1 MLRRSALR
9 TAALSPTALAATLSA
24 ALSLAALPA
33 PAGAAPVAPAAP
45 GQVCFWTGA
54 GQHGTGWCY
63 SPPGYRDVPAFL
75 HDNAASFRSD
85 VNRAVYAID
94 WARGTC
100 YARLIR
106 AYDHSDNW
114 SWGSRIDG
122 VADTDQGCEAG

>member
-1 MLRRSALR
+1 MLRRSALSAAALA
-9 TAALSPTALAATLSA
+9 AALSPAL
-24 ALSLAALPA
+24 LPA
-33 PAGAAPVAPAAP
+33 PAGAVPVAPPAP
-45 GQVCFWTGA
+45 GQVCVWTAA

-63 SPPGYRDVPAFL
+63 SPPGYRDVPGFL

-85 VNRAVYAID
+85 VNRDVYAID